1 MIKRE
6 GAQGT
11 PMAKLVRKNLMVDEE
26 KLKELARRRGTSES
40 AAVRELVDH
49 ALVADE
55 VGEIFAD
62 LQRRGG
68 LKDLFDRPSADGG
81 DGAVDDA
88 DLEGTYAEQA
98 EHKVREA
105 QPAR

>member
-1 MIKRE
+1 
-6 GAQGT
+6 
-11 PMAKLVRKNLMVDEE
+11 MAKLVRKNLMVDEV

-55 VGEIFAD
+55 VGEIFTE

-68 LKDLFDRPSADGG
+68 LTDVFDRPSAGDG

-88 DLEGTYAEQA
+88 NLEGTYAEQA
-98 EHKVREA
+98 AHEVQEA